1 MQSTVTSA
9 EPESHDA
16 TRNEGAFSDSKIHPS
31 MSYRIDEID
40 KRILYHLAADARN
53 TTAPT
58 IADEVDV
65 TPATIRHRI
74 SQMEEAGVIQG
85 YHADIDYERTE
96 SRIVN
101 QFTCTVPVADRRRL
115 AREALQVSGV
125 VHVRKLMAGR
135 ENLVVTAVG
144 TGTEDITRIARELS
158 NLGLDLERED
168 IVQDEQFQPYLPF
181 GPDDDGARQSLADVQ
196 SLTGGAEVIEFT
208 VPEDAAITGTTLE
221 SANESGLIDDES
233 LVISIERGDAVL
245 TPKGDTVIEAGDVVT
260 VFAPES
266 VSDRIVAAFETEL
279 TE

>member
-1 MQSTVTSA
+1 
-9 EPESHDA
+9 
-16 TRNEGAFSDSKIHPS
+16 

-40 KRILYHLAADARN
+40 KRILYHLADDARN

-58 IADEVDV
+58 IAEEVDV

-74 SQMEEAGVIQG
+74 RQMEEAGIIQG
-85 YHADIDYERTE
+85 YHADIDYERTD

-101 QFTCTVPVADRRRL
+101 QFTCTVAVADRHRL
-115 AREALQVSGV
+115 AQEALQVSGV
-125 VHVRKLMAGR
+125 VNVRKLMAGR

-144 TGTEDITRIARELS
+144 TGTDDITRIARELS
-158 NLGLDLERED
+158 SLGLDLERED
-168 IVQDEQFQPYLPF
+168 IVQDELFHPYHPF
-181 GPDDDGARQSLADVQ
+181 GSDDDASRQSFADVQ

-208 VPEDAAITGTTLE
+208 VPEDAAVTGTTLE
-221 SANESGLIDDES
+221 AANDSGILDDDS

-260 VFAPES
+260 LFAPET
-266 VSDRIVAAFETEL
+266 VSSETVEAFET

>member
-1 MQSTVTSA
+1 
-9 EPESHDA
+9 
-16 TRNEGAFSDSKIHPS
+16 

>member
-1 MQSTVTSA
+1 M
-9 EPESHDA
+9 D
-16 TRNEGAFSDSKIHPS
+16 
-31 MSYRIDEID
+31 YRIDEID

-58 IADEVDV
+58 IAEEVDV

-74 SQMEEAGVIQG
+74 RQMEDAGIIQG
-85 YHADIDYERTE
+85 YHADIDYERTD
-96 SRIVN
+96 SRIIN
-101 QFTCTVPVADRRRL
+101 QFTCTVPVEDRPRL

-144 TGTEDITRIARELS
+144 TGTDDITRIARELS

-221 SANESGLIDDES
+221 SANESGLIDDDS
-233 LVISIERGDAVL
+233 LVISIERGDSVL

-266 VSDRIVAAFETEL
+266 VSEQITEAFEA
-279 TE
+279 

>member
-1 MQSTVTSA
+1 
-9 EPESHDA
+9 
-16 TRNEGAFSDSKIHPS
+16 

-58 IADEVDV
+58 IAEEVDV

-74 SQMEEAGVIQG
+74 RQMEEAGIIEG
-85 YHADIDYERTE
+85 YHADIDYERTDG
-96 SRIVN
+96 RIVN
-101 QFTCTVPVADRRRL
+101 QFTCTVPVEDRPRL

-144 TGTEDITRIARELS
+144 TGTDDITRIARELS
-158 NLGLDLERED
+158 NLGLELERED
-168 IVQDEQFQPYLPF
+168 IVQDEEFQPYRPF
-181 GPDDDGARQSLADVQ
+181 GPDDDGARKSLADVQ
-196 SLTGGAEVIEFT
+196 SLTGGAEVVEFT
-208 VPEDAAITGTTLE
+208 VPEDAAITGMTLE
-221 SANESGLIDDES
+221 EANESGIIDDDS

-260 VFAPES
+260 LFAPES
-266 VSDRIVAAFETEL
+266 VSEGTVDAFETEL